1 MLFNFK
7 IDYLLNTEKSILIFV
22 RSFTFIN
29 FIRSFVNDKQRKKR
43 KNDTIIKLIVVFIC
57 LFNCGVISWIQFLS
71 HIYVS

>member
-7 IDYLLNTEKSILIFV
+7 IDYLLNTEKSILILDHLHLLTLLGHLLTI
-22 RSFTFIN
+22 SN
-29 FIRSFVNDKQRKKR
+29 KR

-71 HIYVS
+71 HTYVS